1 MYEYLQKN
9 IESDCV
15 SPKGNYRVKGYN
27 TLYSYPYTKYDFWK
41 SGEFNGYTPV
51 YMYLGPNECKYYL
64 YNPDGEVIAE
74 SDRKIYLISYDGN
87 PCYTITKQEWVETAS
102 GGHDQFYI
110 DVYDLK
116 TGELVEV
123 PERIKDVTKYMKYN
137 KKAVQMNRFL
147 CYFLF
152 G

>member
-1 MYEYLQKN
+1 MNMIQYISICMNIFKKN

-74 SDRKIYLISYDGN
+74 SDRKNLSDFI
-87 PCYTITKQEWVETAS
+87 
-102 GGHDQFYI
+102 
-110 DVYDLK
+110 
-116 TGELVEV
+116 
-123 PERIKDVTKYMKYN
+123 
-137 KKAVQMNRFL
+137 
-147 CYFLF
+147 
-152 G
+152 

>member
-1 MYEYLQKN
+1 MKKN
-9 IESDCV
+9 EVAHYPEIMSFIEPQLFSTFRSAGIDDI
-15 SPKGNYRVKGYN
+15 SI
-27 TLYSYPYTKYDFWK
+27 FWK

-123 PERIKDVTKYMKYN
+123 PERIKHVTNYMK
-137 KKAVQMNRFL
+137 
-147 CYFLF
+147 
-152 G
+152 